1 MEAEAVTKKPVTAKI
16 SEALWSSSSWAF
28 ETAMLP
34 LSMILVQVLTMV
46 TLLICKLA
54 LNAGMRPFVFLV
66 YYCNLIAAATVER
79 PSSSK
84 GPYATFFYCVR
95 AFELFYLLAVASMLS
110 LSILL
115 WVINDYVRVVN
126 LTQLCNGLLF

>member
-66 YYCNLIAAATVER
+66 YYCNLIAAATVAPLALIFER
-79 PSSSK
+79 S
-84 GPYATFFYCVR
+84 VR
-95 AFELFYLLAVASMLS
+95 HFLLL
-110 LSILL
+110 
-115 WVINDYVRVVN
+115 R
-126 LTQLCNGLLF
+126 TCF

>member
-66 YYCNLIAAATVER
+66 YRNLIAAAAVAPLALIFER
-79 PSSSK
+79 CVAS
-84 GPYATFFYCVR
+84 FFHCVR
-95 AFELFYLLAVASMLS
+95 A
-110 LSILL
+110 
-115 WVINDYVRVVN
+115 
-126 LTQLCNGLLF
+126 

>member
-66 YYCNLIAAATVER
+66 YCNLIVAAAVAPLALIFER
-79 PSSSK
+79 SPGGERVPHLNFIHSLALKWPS
-84 GPYATFFYCVR
+84 R
-95 AFELFYLLAVASMLS
+95 
-110 LSILL
+110 
-115 WVINDYVRVVN
+115 
-126 LTQLCNGLLF
+126 

>member
-66 YYCNLIAAATVER
+66 YRNLIAAAAVAPLALIFER
-79 PSSSK
+79 
-84 GPYATFFYCVR
+84 CVR
-95 AFELFYLLAVASMLS
+95 LFLS
-110 LSILL
+110 LRPCLNCSVPSPLL
-115 WVINDYVRVVN
+115 QY
-126 LTQLCNGLLF
+126 CG